1 MLIEG
6 CKHELEITVPAEEI
20 GRETDRAISDLQKKV
35 RLPGFRPGKA
45 PASIIRTRFA
55 GELRQDVLEALIPK
69 FFNKRVEEE
78 ELRVVGTPNVKEVHF
93 DSGEPLRF
101 KAEFEV
107 APVIELKDY
116 RGVPVQYQ
124 DPEVSDEEIGVRLE
138 ALREQKAQYVN
149 IDPRPATDG
158 DYAVVD
164 LDSVS
169 GVEPPVHQEDMV
181 IRVGDPEKMPQF
193 AEALRGTS
201 PDEEKEFDVVYQDDY
216 AERDLAGKT
225 IRFRL
230 KLKMLRTKELPEL
243 NDEFAKDLG
252 DFQTLDQ
259 VREAVRK
266 TILREKELA
275 AQQQAKDAILD
286 KLIDGHD
293 FPVPEA
299 FIERQ
304 IDAEAENQFSQI
316 TGKAIDMRKVKES
329 ANWPS
334 YLEQIRPKAI
344 RNVKA
349 QLLVER
355 VADAESIHATN
366 DEVDREVQRLA
377 RQEREP
383 VAAFRKKLEKRGVVA
398 RIAHQIRTAK
408 TMGFLF
414 EHARKEA

>member
-93 DSGEPLRF
+93 DNGEPLRF